1 MSLLRGQLFSHFCC
15 TKIIW
20 LSCHIAIICN
30 YCFKLLGHGNKF
42 SCDCNSSIKIC
53 FRVAWLPTHET
64 KFMKIK
70 SKHVWQWFKMAV
82 AIDRNIIITSVALL
96 LYEEKKER
104 KNNLNDLFE
113 PWLKRTKVDR
123 VFQSL
128 CMYVCMYV
136 FSLFIVDKR
145 W

>member
-1 MSLLRGQLFSHFCC
+1 
-15 TKIIW
+15 
-20 LSCHIAIICN
+20 
-30 YCFKLLGHGNKF
+30 
-42 SCDCNSSIKIC
+42 
-53 FRVAWLPTHET
+53 
-64 KFMKIK
+64 
-70 SKHVWQWFKMAV
+70 MAV

-145 W
+145 